1 MLCCPRSVRAEG
13 DLAMPRAL
21 AIVVLLLAQSAITE
35 AQAQARVEV
44 GILTCTARASTGYIV
59 TSTKYL
65 RCRFVRSGPDEF
77 YRGSIAKFGL
87 DLASTQ
93 HTTMTWAVL
102 APTTNLPRRSLSGDY
117 GGVGAEATA
126 GYGVGANALIG
137 GSSRGIILQPLS
149 VEVQTGF
156 NLAAG
161 VTALALRAD

>member
-1 MLCCPRSVRAEG
+1 
-13 DLAMPRAL
+13 MPRAL
-21 AIVVLLLAQSAITE
+21 AIVVLLLAQSAIIGE

-65 RCRFVRSGPDEF
+65 RCRFVRSGRDEF

-87 DLASTQ
+87 DLGSTQ